1 MRSFYRANFLYLAW
15 VVSLVATGGSLFMS
29 EVLNFAPCKLC
40 WLQRIFMYPL
50 VLLLGRAAI
59 RGDRRIV
66 GYALPLVVIGGC
78 ISLYHYGEQKVP
90 GMASILPCTIGVPC
104 NEDYLDWFGII
115 TIPLMALVAFI
126 LIGLLLWL
134 GDRQD
139 GGAED
144 EAMSESRDEEVPQ
157 AWKP

>member
-1 MRSFYRANFLYLAW
+1 MRDRFLYLAW

-29 EVLNFAPCKLC
+29 EILEFAPCKLC

-66 GYALPLVVIGGC
+66 GYVMPLVIIGGC

-90 GMASILPCTIGVPC
+90 GMASILPCTVGVPC
-104 NEDYLDWFGII
+104 DEDYLDWFGVI
-115 TIPLMALVAFI
+115 TIPLMALVAFVM
-126 LIGLLLWL
+126 IGLLLWF
-134 GDRQD
+134 GSRN
-139 GGAED
+139 GGAQVED
-144 EAMSESRDEEVPQ
+144 DEE
-157 AWKP
+157 A

>member
-1 MRSFYRANFLYLAW
+1 MRSFIRANFLYLAW

-29 EVLNFAPCKLC
+29 EVLDYAPCKLC

-66 GYALPLVVIGGC
+66 GYVAPLIAIGGF

-90 GMASILPCTIGVPC
+90 GMASILPCTVGVPC
-104 NEDYLDWFGII
+104 DEDYLDWFGII
-115 TIPLMALVAFI
+115 TIPLLALTAFI
-126 LIGLLLWL
+126 LIGLLLWF
-134 GDRQD
+134 GSRQHGRD
-139 GGAED
+139 GWAGFESDDPEFED
-144 EAMSESRDEEVPQ
+144 H
-157 AWKP
+157 

>member
-1 MRSFYRANFLYLAW
+1 MRDRFLYLAW

-29 EVLNFAPCKLC
+29 EILEFAPCKLC

-66 GYALPLVVIGGC
+66 GYVMPLVIIGGC

-90 GMASILPCTIGVPC
+90 GMASILPCKVGVPC
-104 NEDYLDWFGII
+104 NEDYLDWFGVI
-115 TIPLMALVAFI
+115 TIPLMALVAFVM
-126 LIGLLLWL
+126 IGLLLWF
-134 GDRQD
+134 GSRN
-139 GGAED
+139 GGAQVED
-144 EAMSESRDEEVPQ
+144 EEE
-157 AWKP
+157 A